1 MATVIIGSFAAIY
14 CAMWL
19 VFGLAGR
26 RIPNNLMRMI
36 AKDDAAFKVMLGAY
50 GAGLALS
57 VVVIVMGVRAL

>member
-1 MATVIIGSFAAIY
+1 MGTVIIGSLAAIY

-19 VFGLAGR
+19 VAGLAGR

-36 AKDDAAFKVMLGAY
+36 AKEDAAFKVMLGAY
-50 GAGLALS
+50 GVGLAFA